1 MRCSTPVAFMA
12 SIALVA
18 LAACSSGGS
27 AGPVPTT
34 DAAAQVSPEPEST
47 SEAVVAD
54 AGEPGDD
61 AGTMTAASDAGDEAD
76 EADEAAA
83 DASDPGLEMPTTPLR
98 FSMPPGVDDPQL
110 ILLVDDVADLIAEA
124 IDREVVT
131 ENPADYMAV
140 VEAIRGGFTDLAF
153 MSQFVT
159 ALAIETGAVSPLVVW
174 EAEQLPAAYCMVRA
188 DSPIQT
194 VDDLGGAEIA
204 FVDPGST
211 TGHFMPRSWLAQN
224 GLEYGVDY
232 QSRFAGGHDTAIL
245 AMLNESVDMA
255 CTARQLYTIFLD
267 AEFFTE
273 DEVRIIGETA
283 PIPVGMSIV
292 VRTDMDEAT
301 RQALA
306 ESVPDAIMA
315 DEALLVLVGGAT
327 EYVVNPDRDVY
338 APLLQVAVDVGLDI
352 EDLR

>member
-1 MRCSTPVAFMA
+1 MRRSTPKVLAT
-12 SIALVA
+12 SIALLA
-18 LAACSSGGS
+18 LVACSSG
-27 AGPVPTT
+27 
-34 DAAAQVSPEPEST
+34 
-47 SEAVVAD
+47 
-54 AGEPGDD
+54 DD
-61 AGTMTAASDAGDEAD
+61 AGSSVVAEAADPVPASPDDPAGDGDPAPDAEAPAD
-76 EADEAAA
+76 ESIESAPEDPDEAPAGSPTTEPVA
-83 DASDPGLEMPTTPLR
+83 EMPTTPLR

-159 ALAIETGAVSPLVVW
+159 ALAIQTGAVSPLVVW
-174 EAEQLPAAYCMVRA
+174 EAEQLPAAFCMVRA

-194 VDDLGGAEIA
+194 IDDVRGAEVA

-211 TGHFMPRSWLAQN
+211 TGHFMPRSLFAQY

-232 QSRFAGGHDTAIL
+232 ESRFAGGHDTAIL
-245 AMLNESVDMA
+245 AMLNESVDVA

-292 VRTDMDEAT
+292 VRTDMDDAT
-301 RQALA
+301 RRALA

-315 DEALLVLVGGAT
+315 DGALIDLVGGAT
-327 EYVVNPDRDVY
+327 DYIVNPDPDVY
-338 APLLQVAVDVGLDI
+338 APLLQVAIDVGLNI